1 MSLRKSLSLSAVIYS
16 SAIVAACTGITH
28 AQQAIA
34 MPLMDNDT
42 ILMSQ
47 AGYTTERAEIIDIDN
62 SDSTVWIRTEDGDYQ
77 ILPIYNPELLSR
89 ARPGSEIFLLKS
101 GDALIDVALSEDD
114 FLIANNYD
122 TEAEAA
128 RQRVRTMHEQTTA
141 ASSQEQPLAP
151 SSTAQQTDVQPAQSV
166 QPVRGLW

>member
-1 MSLRKSLSLSAVIYS
+1 MSLRKTLIVS
-16 SAIVAACTGITH
+16 STVLTAWMGVTF
-28 AQQAIA
+28 AQRAIA
-34 MPLMDNDT
+34 NPTVQGDA
-42 ILMSQ
+42 ILVSQ

-62 SDSTVWIRTEDGDYQ
+62 EDSTIWIQTEDGDYQ

-114 FLIANNYD
+114 LMIANYD
-122 TEAEAA
+122 AEAEAA
-128 RQRVRTMHEQTTA
+128 RLRVRSAHEEAYA
-141 ASSQEQPLAP
+141 ASSQERPTQPEP
-151 SSTAQQTDVQPAQSV
+151 TAQRPTETVVQPVQSA